1 MDKDKKE
8 ELKEKVDEII
18 DDLLSL
24 IDRLDDIY
32 EMIEAEED

>member
-32 EMIEAEED
+32 EMIDAEED